1 MSGLNKVIALAQ
13 KRIIGTK
20 IFMFAVIILLIG
32 GITWII
38 DTVVTRYDVMRY
50 EDSVDVFIGKGV
62 ESGNVTAVYGEQ
74 KILVNLNNFQAMRS
88 LLTITERQ
96 KLLSPPSTENR
107 LSIMVTVDEENYFI
121 VYYLNENG
129 DTLLRTCLDGKIRN
143 FFIDGPHYQVFD
155 RMLKYMSPGGVNDNN

>member
-20 IFMFAVIILLIG
+20 IFVFTVIILLIG

-38 DTVVTRYDVMRY
+38 GTVVTRYDVTRY

-74 KILVNLNNFQAMRS
+74 KLLVNLNNFQAMRS

-96 KLLSPPSTENR
+96 KLFSSPSTENR

-155 RMLKYMSPGGVNDNN
+155 RMLKYISPDGVSDNN